1 MKAIKRVIHRTADG
15 IKNDQAKGAQHQLL
29 EELFS
34 DYYYHRRK
42 IYKMNFIRGLFF
54 GLGSALG
61 GTLLIAIIVWLLA
74 LLVNIPYVGDPVRE
88 AQESLTQ

>member
-1 MKAIKRVIHRTADG
+1 MFHRTTEK
-15 IKNDQAKGAQHQLL
+15 IKNDQAKDAQHQLL

-61 GTLLIAIIVWLLA
+61 GTLLIAIIVWVLA
-74 LLVNIPYVGDPVRE
+74 LFVNIPYVGDPVRE